1 MKLKRDWWIDEW
13 QRLRD
18 VDVRALDI
26 KEAGSWPLLLRA
38 LCLVLA
44 LLLSLAAMYWFVI
57 GERRDA
63 LASEARQ
70 EPRLLEE
77 YRSKAAEAAHLPK
90 MEERLEEINAQM
102 ARLREMLPT
111 SVEIPSLLDS
121 ISDAAVNN
129 QLIIENIRLR
139 STVTQAHYVEHP
151 FDIQVQGEYH
161 QIAQFVADMA
171 ALSRIVT
178 QHDFTLEPVG
188 GQGNTL
194 RLSMLARTYSDLARV
209 QETEDDA

>member
-1 MKLKRDWWIDEW
+1 MKLNRDRWVDEW

-26 KEAGSWPLLLRA
+26 KEAGSWPLLLKA
-38 LCLVLA
+38 LCLLLA
-44 LLLSLAAMYWFVI
+44 LSLSLAAMYWFVI

-63 LASEARQ
+63 LASAQRE

-77 YRSKAAEAAHLPK
+77 YRNKAAEAAHLPK
-90 MEERLEEINAQM
+90 MEEKLDEINAQM
-102 ARLREMLPT
+102 MRLREMLPT

-129 QLIIENIRLR
+129 QLTIENIRLR

-178 QHDFTLEPVG
+178 QHDFTLEPVE

-209 QETEDDA
+209 QGSEDDA